1 VQELNRV
8 VAIRS
13 RGKRNFIIVVGFVCS
28 KITFHGVVAR
38 PYGIFY
44 PLKGEKGEK
53 VGKGGKVGKGI
64 STLNTSLNRS
74 FSAKKAR

>member
-28 KITFHGVVAR
+28 KITFHSVGAR

-44 PLKGEKGEK
+44 PMKGEKGEK
-53 VGKGGKVGKGI
+53 G
-64 STLNTSLNRS
+64 N
-74 FSAKKAR
+74 